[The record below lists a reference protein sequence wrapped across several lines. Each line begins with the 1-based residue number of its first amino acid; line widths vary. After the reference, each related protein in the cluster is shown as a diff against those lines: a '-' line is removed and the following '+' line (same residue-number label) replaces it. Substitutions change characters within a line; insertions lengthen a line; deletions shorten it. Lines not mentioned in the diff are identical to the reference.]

1 MNLLTFF
8 IILIGYF
15 IFKASVALDE
25 STPTSTK
32 KPLPKPKKVDIDEE
46 VSVESYIKAR
56 EILNSVDFNNI
67 TRTELNKVI
76 DRLSEIDSSEFSE
89 SIKAVE
95 FNLLKT
101 TLIEARDI
109 LNSKDLESKTTISTR
124 EFYKGTLTDEQMEEA
139 EVKVNRALNSDIDEK
154 DVDNMDVVELENC
167 INNWTPLALL
177 SIDDKATRIKKKR
190 ELVERLEKEH
200 GFQRGYIPSWD
211 AEEHL
216 YDKYKGDEEKYLDA
230 KIVELQE
237 KNRSHDMYLSE
248 QEREIFK
255 DDTEGGMW

>member
-8 IILIGYF
+8 IIAIGYF
-15 IFKASVALDE
+15 IFKASEALDE

-32 KPLPKPKKVDIDEE
+32 KPLPKPKKVDIDKQG
-46 VSVESYIKAR
+46 SVESYIKAK

-89 SIKAVE
+89 SIKSVE

-109 LNSKDLESKTTISTR
+109 LNSKDLGNKTTISTR
-124 EFYKGTLTDEQMEEA
+124 EFYQGTLTDEQMEEA
-139 EVKVNRALNSDIDEK
+139 EIKVNKVLNPDIDEN
-154 DVDNMDVVELENC
+154 DIDNMDTEELENC
-167 INNWTPLALL
+167 INNWVPLALL
-177 SIDDKATRIKKKR
+177 PIDDKAIRIKKKR
-190 ELVERLEKEH
+190 ELVEKLEKEH
-200 GFQRGYIPSWD
+200 GFQRGYIPYWD

-230 KIVELQE
+230 KIMELQE
-237 KNRSHDMYLSE
+237 KNHSHDMYLSG
-248 QEREIFK
+248 QEKEIFK